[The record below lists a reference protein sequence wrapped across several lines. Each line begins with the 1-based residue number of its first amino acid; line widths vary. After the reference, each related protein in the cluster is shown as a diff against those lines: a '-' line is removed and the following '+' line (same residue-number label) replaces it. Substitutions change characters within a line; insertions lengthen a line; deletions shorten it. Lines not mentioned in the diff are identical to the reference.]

1 MADITINKNVLKIV
15 ASFADDDDRTL
26 TVDNPA
32 ASITAGDSI
41 SSAAIQDLSNFIRQ
55 NQIIIGDKNS
65 ADFTRIKS
73 AKVINGTTT
82 YFDLT

>member
-15 ASFADDDDRTL
+15 AGFADDDDRTL

-32 ASITAGDSI
+32 ASIAAGDSI

>member
-55 NQIIIGDKNS
+55 NQIIVGDKNS

>member
-1 MADITINKNVLKIV
+1 MADITVSKNVLKIV
-15 ASFADDDDRTL
+15 AGFADDDDRTF

-32 ASITAGDSI
+32 ASISAGDSI
-41 SSAAIQDLSNFIRQ
+41 AAAAIQELSDFIRQ

-73 AKVINGTTT
+73 AKVVSGTTT